1 MAFVL
6 QNDNGT
12 VADANAYLSVAAF
25 KLYHKDRGTII
36 EDGTGT
42 IEDAIVEA
50 TDYLDSM
57 YRFVGERQSITQ
69 RTQWPRIGAED
80 RNHDIRGDIPHE
92 IEDACADLAFIALTS
107 TLNPTPTRDATGQR
121 VTDKSTKVGPI
132 EKRTKYEG
140 GGVYI
145 KPRYPVADQR
155 LFAAGLVVTGTELR
169 RA

>member
-1 MAFVL
+1 MAFTL

-12 VADANAYLSVAAF
+12 IADANAYLSVAAF
-25 KLYHKDRGTII
+25 KLYHKDRGTTI
-36 EDGTGT
+36 EDGAGT
-42 IEDAIVEA
+42 IEDAIVKA

-57 YRFVGERQSITQ
+57 YRFVGEQQSITQ

-80 RNHDIRGDIPHE
+80 RSHNIRGDIPHE

-107 TLNPTPTRDATGQR
+107 TLNPTPIRDDMGQS
-121 VTDKSTKVGPI
+121 VTDKFEKVGPL
-132 EKRTKYEG
+132 EERTKYEG
-140 GGVYI
+140 GAGYH
-145 KPRYPVADQR
+145 KPHYPIADQR